1 MKKLIYGVA
10 ALAVAAMM
18 VACGGKTAEGIS
30 KGSKSKMDSLSYAM
44 GVNIATDISSNMPE
58 MKFDWAVLAAQAEKS
73 LFTVVKE
80 GDQDK
85 DHEAAIEVL
94 QSFFSQ
100 ERPQRMNKFME
111 EARAKDSVAMP
122 DFASFD
128 IFAGDDAERKKVSEA
143 YGCDLGTNLRASNIP
158 MQTVWFVQGMNDVA
172 DGKATI
178 DNNKAMELIQ
188 TYFTV
193 TLPTKNAEAS
203 AKWLAEIEK
212 QSGVKK
218 TDSGLLYRIDR
229 AGDETLK
236 PKATDVVK
244 VDYEGKLR
252 TGKVFDSSYARGEA
266 IEFPLNGVIP
276 GWTEGVQLIGKG
288 GQITLWI
295 PAELA
300 YGQRG
305 AGSDIGPNE
314 ALEFKV
320 ELYDIKAMDTPE
332 ATEAK

>member
-1 MKKLIYGVA
+1 
-10 ALAVAAMM
+10 
-18 VACGGKTAEGIS
+18 
-30 KGSKSKMDSLSYAM
+30 
-44 GVNIATDISSNMPE
+44 
-58 MKFDWAVLAAQAEKS
+58 
-73 LFTVVKE
+73 
-80 GDQDK
+80 
-85 DHEAAIEVL
+85 
-94 QSFFSQ
+94 
-100 ERPQRMNKFME
+100 ME

>member
-1 MKKLIYGVA
+1 
-10 ALAVAAMM
+10 
-18 VACGGKTAEGIS
+18 
-30 KGSKSKMDSLSYAM
+30 
-44 GVNIATDISSNMPE
+44 
-58 MKFDWAVLAAQAEKS
+58 
-73 LFTVVKE
+73 
-80 GDQDK
+80 
-85 DHEAAIEVL
+85 
-94 QSFFSQ
+94 
-100 ERPQRMNKFME
+100 MNKFME

-212 QSGVKK
+212 QRGVKK
-218 TDSGLLYRIDR
+218 TDSGVLERR
-229 AGDETLK
+229 
-236 PKATDVVK
+236 
-244 VDYEGKLR
+244 
-252 TGKVFDSSYARGEA
+252 
-266 IEFPLNGVIP
+266 
-276 GWTEGVQLIGKG
+276 